1 MRFALALIMAI
12 ASAPAL
18 AQSATA
24 PANWPDRPLRMIVP
38 LPAGSAVDVI
48 ARLISQRLSVR
59 LGQPV
64 IVENRAGASGVIGS
78 DAVAKAAPDGL
89 TLGMATSTTHMTAPV
104 LNAKLPY
111 DPVKDFAPVAVVGVS
126 PYVVV
131 VNPKVPAST
140 VAELIALAKAK
151 PRTLSYS
158 SVGNASQ
165 AHLAGELFAAMAG
178 VELNHIPYKTSTHAV
193 IDLTEGR
200 IDMQFGILGT
210 SLALIREGKLRAL
223 AVTTEQRI
231 EELPDVPTMI
241 EAGLPGY
248 DVSLLFAVV
257 MPAGTPKPDR
267 GAAQSRDQR
276 VHGHA
281 RGEARAGGAGDPRH
295 LRHAGSAP
303 RAHRQ
308 GNRALARHRPE
319 GRHQA
324 GVTAARDQ
332 ISAGAAQRR
341 PLKTIRRADHA
352 ARWFALDHDGARRG
366 RRTGEHDG
374 GFDILPRRG
383 GFEQSRVDLVVRQP
397 HQRGGDFGLL
407 VEFLGQALG
416 GGDRLLKR
424 RRFLP
429 NTAGTVLG
437 LPGLIVVFAHE
448 SSLFQ
453 AIPVAT
459 LPQMVRCSKS
469 IVRRDNGLVM
479 ARSEAAPHQG
489 SDRV

>member
-1 MRFALALIMAI
+1 MRLALALIMLPVLAVTG
-12 ASAPAL
+12 AGVAFAQVPAE
-18 AQSATA
+18 
-24 PANWPDRPLRMIVP
+24 WPDRPLRMIVP

-48 ARLISQRLSVR
+48 ARLISQRLSAR

-78 DAVAKAAPDGL
+78 DMVAKAAPDGL

-131 VNPKVPAST
+131 VHPKVPASN

-165 AHLAGELFAAMAG
+165 AHLAGELFATMSG

-223 AVTTEQRI
+223 AVTTEQRL

-241 EAGLPGY
+241 ESGLLGY

-257 MPAGTPKPDR
+257 MPAATSGPIVARLNREINEFMATPEVKQVLAAQAIHVTSGTPEQLRERIAKEIGLWRGIAEKAGIKP
-267 GAAQSRDQR
+267 
-276 VHGHA
+276 
-281 RGEARAGGAGDPRH
+281 E
-295 LRHAGSAP
+295 
-303 RAHRQ
+303 
-308 GNRALARHRPE
+308 
-319 GRHQA
+319 
-324 GVTAARDQ
+324 
-332 ISAGAAQRR
+332 
-341 PLKTIRRADHA
+341 
-352 ARWFALDHDGARRG
+352 
-366 RRTGEHDG
+366 
-374 GFDILPRRG
+374 
-383 GFEQSRVDLVVRQP
+383 
-397 HQRGGDFGLL
+397 
-407 VEFLGQALG
+407 
-416 GGDRLLKR
+416 
-424 RRFLP
+424 
-429 NTAGTVLG
+429 
-437 LPGLIVVFAHE
+437 
-448 SSLFQ
+448 
-453 AIPVAT
+453 
-459 LPQMVRCSKS
+459 
-469 IVRRDNGLVM
+469 
-479 ARSEAAPHQG
+479 
-489 SDRV
+489 